1 MRIGLARRDI
11 YLGTRSMFHM
21 IKNRPVVLGTVL
33 LMVAMTMAQS
43 EHARETLSVQGYQ
56 GQASI
61 IRYQGRVFV
70 DAQALAQITNG
81 SLSFEKNR
89 IILTLPGPDGSSSS
103 GEAHTSGF
111 SRPFMKAAIEA
122 MGSIR
127 EWGGTLQAIVLNGYP
142 VGNTT
147 AGNTIMAFQGRAAD
161 SVALASAAASTDS
174 DYRGLEL
181 LKNEFNSVQAWTDG
195 YVKARNSLSAA
206 DLSMSESQLNND
218 SEAQKIIHCGQ
229 FLAQMFAGGNF
240 QDDAACH

>member
-1 MRIGLARRDI
+1 
-11 YLGTRSMFHM
+11 MFRM
-21 IKNRPVVLGTVL
+21 IKHRPMMLGTVL

-43 EHARETLSVQGYQ
+43 EREREALSVQGYQ

-89 IILTLPGPDGSSSS
+89 IILSLPGPDGSSSS
-103 GEAHTSGF
+103 AEAHTSGF

-122 MGSIR
+122 MASIR
-127 EWGGTLQAIVLNGYP
+127 EWGGTLQAIVLDGYP

-181 LKNEFNSVQAWTDG
+181 LKNEFNNVQTWAGG
-195 YVKARNSLSAA
+195 YIKARNSLSAA

-229 FLAQMFAGGNF
+229 FLAQMFAGGTF

>member
-1 MRIGLARRDI
+1 MMKHKPV
-11 YLGTRSMFHM
+11 MFG
-21 IKNRPVVLGTVL
+21 VLL
-33 LMVAMTMAQS
+33 LMVAMAMAQS
-43 EHARETLSVQGYQ
+43 QRESEALSVQGYQ
-56 GQASI
+56 GQAKV
-61 IRYQGRVFV
+61 IRYQGGVFV

-89 IILTLPGPDGSSSS
+89 IILTLPSPDDSSSS
-103 GEAHTSGF
+103 ADAHRSGF

-122 MGSIR
+122 MASIR

-161 SVALASAAASTDS
+161 SVALVSAAASKDS

-181 LKNEFNSVQAWTDG
+181 LQNEFNNVQAWADG
-195 YVKARNSLSAA
+195 YAKARSALDA
-206 DLSMSESQLNND
+206 AELSMSEDQLNHD

-229 FLAQMFAGGNF
+229 FLAQMFASGSF
-240 QDDAACH
+240 QDDPACH

>member
-1 MRIGLARRDI
+1 
-11 YLGTRSMFHM
+11 MFHM
-21 IKNRPVVLGTVL
+21 MKHRPVMLGTVL
-33 LMVAMTMAQS
+33 LMVAMAMAQS
-43 EHARETLSVQGYQ
+43 QREREALSVQGYQ

-103 GEAHTSGF
+103 GDAQRSGF
-111 SRPFMKAAIEA
+111 SRPFIKAAIEA
-122 MGSIR
+122 MASIR
-127 EWGGTLQAIVLNGYP
+127 EWGGTLQAVVQNGYP

-181 LKNEFNSVQAWTDG
+181 LKNEFNSVQAWTDRFVEG
-195 YVKARNSLSAA
+195 RKSMTAQYLTLSETPFQE
-206 DLSMSESQLNND
+206 DEQ
-218 SEAQKIIHCGQ
+218 AQKILRCGQ
-229 FLAQMFAGGNF
+229 FLAQMFPGGSF
-240 QDDAACH
+240 HDDAVCH

>member
-1 MRIGLARRDI
+1 MLHVMKHKP
-11 YLGTRSMFHM
+11 LMF
-21 IKNRPVVLGTVL
+21 GAVL

-43 EHARETLSVQGYQ
+43 QREREALSVQGYQ
-56 GQASI
+56 GQASV
-61 IRYQGRVFV
+61 IRYEGRVFV

-81 SLSFEKNR
+81 SLTFERNR
-89 IILTLPGPDGSSSS
+89 IVLTLPRPDGSSSS
-103 GEAHTSGF
+103 DEAHTSGL
-111 SRPFMKAAIEA
+111 SRPFIKAAIEA
-122 MGSIR
+122 MASIR
-127 EWGGTLQAIVLNGYP
+127 EWGGTLQAVVQNGYP

-147 AGNTIMAFQGRAAD
+147 AGNTIMAFEGRAAD

-181 LKNEFNSVQAWTDG
+181 LKNEFNNVQTWAGG
-195 YVKARNSLSAA
+195 YIKARNSLSAA

-229 FLAQMFAGGNF
+229 FLAQMFAGGTF

>member
-1 MRIGLARRDI
+1 MMKHKPV
-11 YLGTRSMFHM
+11 MF
-21 IKNRPVVLGTVL
+21 GAVL
-33 LMVAMTMAQS
+33 LMVAMAMAQS
-43 EHARETLSVQGYQ
+43 QHEREALSVQGYQ
-56 GQASI
+56 GQAGV

-89 IILTLPGPDGSSSS
+89 ITLTLPGPDGSSSS
-103 GEAHTSGF
+103 AEAHTSGF
-111 SRPFMKAAIEA
+111 SRPFMRAAIEA
-122 MGSIR
+122 MASVR

-147 AGNTIMAFQGRAAD
+147 AGNTIIAFQGRAAD

-181 LKNEFNSVQAWTDG
+181 LKNEFDNVQVWADG
-195 YVKARNSLSAA
+195 YAKARSSLNAA
-206 DLSMSESQLNND
+206 DLSMSENQLNND

-229 FLAQMFAGGNF
+229 FLAQMFASGNF
-240 QDDAACH
+240 QDDAVCH

>member
-1 MRIGLARRDI
+1 
-11 YLGTRSMFHM
+11 MFHM
-21 IKNRPVVLGTVL
+21 MKHRPVKFGAVL
-33 LMVAMTMAQS
+33 LMVAMAMAQS
-43 EHARETLSVQGYQ
+43 QHEREALSVRGYQ
-56 GQASI
+56 GQASV
-61 IRYQGRVFV
+61 IRYQGRAFV

-81 SLSFEKNR
+81 SLSFEKNGM
-89 IILTLPGPDGSSSS
+89 ILTLPGPDGSSSS

-122 MGSIR
+122 MASIR

-147 AGNTIMAFQGRAAD
+147 AGNTIMAFEGRAAD

-181 LKNEFNSVQAWTDG
+181 LKNEFNNVQAWADG
-195 YVKARNSLSAA
+195 YIKSRNSLSAA

-229 FLAQMFAGGNF
+229 FLAQMFASGTF

>member
-1 MRIGLARRDI
+1 MV
-11 YLGTRSMFHM
+11 HM
-21 IKNRPVVLGTVL
+21 MKQRPVMFAAVL
-33 LMVAMTMAQS
+33 LMVAVAMAQS
-43 EHARETLSVQGYQ
+43 QREREALAVQGYQ
-56 GQASI
+56 GKASV

-103 GEAHTSGF
+103 GDAHRLGF
-111 SRPFMKAAIEA
+111 SRPFTKAAIEA
-122 MGSIR
+122 MASIR
-127 EWGGTLQAIVLNGYP
+127 EWGGTLQAVVQNGYP

-147 AGNTIMAFQGRAAD
+147 AGNTIMAFEGRAAD

-181 LKNEFNSVQAWTDG
+181 LKNEFNNVHAWADG
-195 YVKARNSLSAA
+195 YVKARSSLSAA

-229 FLAQMFAGGNF
+229 FLAQMFASGTF

>member
-1 MRIGLARRDI
+1 
-11 YLGTRSMFHM
+11 MFHM
-21 IKNRPVVLGTVL
+21 MKHKPAMFGAAL
-33 LMVAMTMAQS
+33 LMVAMAMAQS
-43 EHARETLSVQGYQ
+43 QRENEALSVQGYQ
-56 GQASI
+56 GQAGV

-81 SLSFEKNR
+81 SLSFEKSR
-89 IILTLPGPDGSSSS
+89 IVLTLPGSDGSSSS
-103 GEAHTSGF
+103 GDAQTPGF

-122 MGSIR
+122 MASIR

-142 VGNTT
+142 VGNTA
-147 AGNTIMAFQGRAAD
+147 AGNTILAFEGRAAD
-161 SVALASAAASTDS
+161 SVALASAAASTDA

-181 LKNEFNSVQAWTDG
+181 LKNEFNNVQAWADG

-206 DLSMSESQLNND
+206 DLSMSESHFNND

-240 QDDAACH
+240 QDDAVCH